1 MEYIQ
6 SIQEVNSADDKIYMT
21 SSLLPAYHIKCVDR
35 WLASR
40 KTCPVCKQRVICPRS
55 HWDQARDE
63 ADGSL
68 DDESE
73 VSESTPLL
81 HSMASTSTHS
91 VSITSGASGY
101 GQDGES
107 SEMEDDVLEDVS
119 QEELVVVE
127 ELVQIQQDLPL
138 E

>member
-1 MEYIQ
+1 M
-6 SIQEVNSADDKIYMT
+6 
-21 SSLLPAYHIKCVDR
+21 
-35 WLASR
+35 
-40 KTCPVCKQRVICPRS
+40 CKQRVVCTRS
-55 HWDQARDE
+55 HWDQDREE

-73 VSESTPLL
+73 VSETTPLL
-81 HSMASTSTHS
+81 HSLASTSTRS
-91 VSITSGASGY
+91 VSITSGASAFSH
-101 GQDGES
+101 DGES